1 MASVNDLSFVQA
13 AAILNELKEQATGQ
27 KSLTPINNL
36 GDWISVA
43 TTTLATGYDPV
54 MGAISLVLGR
64 TVNSERPYGG
74 KFRGLQRD
82 SQAFGAY
89 TRKLSFVDLPMVESK
104 QFDLADGT
112 SVDPYIIRK
121 KPVLQTN
128 IYGGDDYQYFESI
141 TKDQLHTAFQNP
153 ESFSDFMGARAVNM
167 QNNLTQTREMKSR
180 AVIAD
185 LITGRIAGA
194 EEGLAPESVVH
205 LLTEYKNET
214 GLTDLTPQTVK
225 QPENYPAFIKWVYGR
240 VEQICSLM
248 TERSQKFQTNVI
260 DKPINRHT
268 ERPYQRLFIQDQA
281 LKMMTSRVL
290 ADTFHENMLNMS
302 VTEGVNFW
310 QSIDSPFDISAQPA
324 YMAADGTIKS
334 SDAPVEAT
342 EVFGLI
348 MDRDA
353 AGLTLINEETNYTQ
367 YNPRGKYWNLF
378 HTGLW
383 RWWADFT
390 EKSVVL
396 LLD

>member
-13 AAILNELKEQATGQ
+13 AAILNELKSQATGQ

-43 TTTLATGYDPV
+43 STTLATGYDPV

-74 KFRGLQRD
+74 KFKGLQRD

-104 QFDLADGT
+104 QFDLADDS

-121 KPVLQTN
+121 KQVLQTN
-128 IYGGDDYQYFESI
+128 IYGGDDYQYFETI

-205 LLTEYKNET
+205 LLTEYNAET
-214 GLTDLTPQTVK
+214 GLSLTSQTVK

-240 VEQICSLM
+240 VEQICELM
-248 TERSQKFQTNVI
+248 TERSQIFQTNVT

-310 QSIDSPFDISAQPA
+310 QSIESPFDISAQPA
-324 YMAADGTIKS
+324 YMAADTSSHCRKSASS
-334 SDAPVEAT
+334 SDPSEAQSGFQSAVR
-342 EVFGLI
+342 EDL
-348 MDRDA
+348 
-353 AGLTLINEETNYTQ
+353 
-367 YNPRGKYWNLF
+367 
-378 HTGLW
+378 H
-383 RWWADFT
+383 
-390 EKSVVL
+390 S
-396 LLD
+396 